1 MGELDELRGRI
12 AQIDF
17 QLIELVAERTKL
29 AEEVIAAKLVEG
41 SSIEDKEQEDEVLS
55 RAVMLAVENG
65 LDPSLTKELFKVL
78 IGMSVERQKEF
89 MGEGNL
95 P

>member
-1 MGELDELRGRI
+1 MGELEELRSRI

-17 QLIELVAERTKL
+17 RLIELVAERTKL
-29 AEEVIAAKLVEG
+29 AEGVIAAKLVEG
-41 SSIEDKEQEDEVLS
+41 SSIRDKEQEGEVLS
-55 RAVMLAVENG
+55 RAVMLAVEKG
-65 LDPSLTKELFKVL
+65 LDPSLTRELFKVL

-89 MGEGNL
+89 MGGGNL